1 MATWDPGLYAR
12 FGGERERPAR
22 DLLAAVTAEAPRT
35 VVDLGCGA
43 GGLARAC
50 AARWPAASVVGV
62 DSSAEMLARAAGTPS
77 PVAWSRADVAGWA
90 PDGPVDLIVSNA
102 ALHWL
107 GDHPRL
113 FPRLVSHLSA
123 GGVLAVQ
130 MPRNHDAPSHR
141 IIREVAA
148 DGPWAAALGTAAP
161 PAPVAPG
168 ADYFAL
174 LAPLAAR
181 IDVWETEYLHV
192 LTEPDPVLQ
201 WIMGTTVR
209 PLLDALA
216 GEPALRER
224 LLDALRE
231 RLARAYPRRPDG
243 RTLYPFR
250 RLFLIA
256 TR

>member
-1 MATWDPGLYAR
+1 M
-12 FGGERERPAR
+12 
-22 DLLAAVTAEAPRT
+22 
-35 VVDLGCGA
+35 
-43 GGLARAC
+43 
-50 AARWPAASVVGV
+50 
-62 DSSAEMLARAAGTPS
+62 
-77 PVAWSRADVAGWA
+77 
-90 PDGPVDLIVSNA
+90 
-102 ALHWL
+102 
-107 GDHPRL
+107 GDAQNPQDH
-113 FPRLVSHLSA
+113 HE
-123 GGVLAVQ
+123 
-130 MPRNHDAPSHR
+130 APSHR
-141 IIREVAA
+141 IIRDVAT
-148 DGPWAAALGTAAP
+148 DGPWAAARGTAAP

-192 LTEPDPVLQ
+192 LTGPDPVLQ

-231 RLARAYPRRPDG
+231 RLARAYPMRPDG